1 MIQIILL
8 FKPVSYH
15 IDWNRYKGSFL
26 MKRFSLAR
34 RLADPTMRLAKRLIK
49 ERQADD

>member
-15 IDWNRYKGSFL
+15 TNWNRYKGSFL
-26 MKRFSLAR
+26 IKRFSFAR
-34 RLADPTMRLAKRLIK
+34 RLADPMMRLGKRLIK
-49 ERQADD
+49 ERAAND